1 MQKIYVNI
9 NIYMYLVINTDY
21 LKVDLS
27 IYLQWYVVITQSIQ
41 GVTIAIT
48 AYLLEL
54 HLIVCKV

>member
-1 MQKIYVNI
+1 
-9 NIYMYLVINTDY
+9 MYLVINTDY